1 MDNVIKIRTL
11 LGLQWFQLA
20 FTLNYGEL
28 KGNKVV
34 AYQKPANEMLVT
46 TEVLTGKVHVHIT
59 WWLVSFVCVVFYESG
74 DTFCGMYDTLVVY
87 FQKAKD
93 TVSKKAAKK

>member
-1 MDNVIKIRTL
+1 MDNVIKFLTL
-11 LGLQWFQLA
+11 LGLEWFQLA

-46 TEVLTGKVHVHIT
+46 TEVLTGEVYVLISG
-59 WWLVSFVCVVFYESG
+59 WMVSCVIVVSSESG
-74 DTFCGMYDTLVVY
+74 DTFCGMTHRWCIFCLWK
-87 FQKAKD
+87 QKIL
-93 TVSKKAAKK
+93 